1 MAGHSKFKN
10 IMYRK
15 GAQDKKRASLFSK
28 LSKEIT
34 VAAKLGAPDPD
45 QNARLRSAI
54 QLAKA
59 SSFPKENIDRAIKK
73 SLDKDTVNYDQMRYE
88 GFGPN
93 GTSIIVEALTDN
105 RNRTASNV
113 RSAFQKFGGSMGE
126 TGSVSH
132 AFNHYGFVRYS
143 KDVTCEEDFFNF
155 SIEGGAEDCFIEED
169 TYEAVSTPETLSNL
183 YNYLDKKFG
192 EPVSSGFQWKPVTY
206 VAIEG
211 DKLKSLI
218 NLLNELDNDED
229 VQQVFSNFEASD
241 EELAKFA

>member
-126 TGSVSH
+126 TVSVSH
-132 AFNHYGFVRYS
+132 AFNHYGFVRYN
-143 KDVTCEEDFFNF
+143 KDVTSEEYFFNF

>member
-113 RSAFQKFGGSMGE
+113 RSAFQKFGGSMAE

-132 AFNHYGFVRYS
+132 AFNHYGFVRYK
-143 KDVTCEEDFFNF
+143 KDVTSEEDFFNF

>member
-132 AFNHYGFVRYS
+132 AFNRYGFVRYK
-143 KDVTCEEDFFNF
+143 KDVTSEEDFFNY

>member
-1 MAGHSKFKN
+1 MGSEMC
-10 IMYRK
+10 IR
-15 GAQDKKRASLFSK
+15 D
-28 LSKEIT
+28 
-34 VAAKLGAPDPD
+34 
-45 QNARLRSAI
+45 RLRSAI

-132 AFNHYGFVRYS
+132 AFNHYGFVRYN
-143 KDVTCEEDFFNF
+143 KDVTSEEDFFNF
-155 SIEGGAEDCFIEED
+155 SIASLVML
-169 TYEAVSTPETLSNL
+169 TTSARL
-183 YNYLDKKFG
+183 
-192 EPVSSGFQWKPVTY
+192 
-206 VAIEG
+206 A
-211 DKLKSLI
+211 SLI
-218 NLLNELDNDED
+218 LPPYKW
-229 VQQVFSNFEASD
+229 SAPGASAQILCAT
-241 EELAKFA
+241 LAPC